1 MGLVAETT
9 RQRVDVPHE
18 DGEWVEIAPLTWA
31 DLETARRIKTE
42 EAIKQAAMFSAD
54 TLRGIQSQQDGAATA
69 PDPADGLDVATVLHA
84 GVKAWSYADPVTP
97 ETIDRLDEPTAQW
110 AFAEIAGRSVLSKE
124 EQGNGV
130 APPRGPS

>member
-42 EAIKQAAMFSAD
+42 DAIKQAALFSAD

-84 GVKAWSYADPVTP
+84 GVKAWSYAEPVTR
-97 ETIDRLDEPTAQW
+97 ENIDRLDEPTAQW

-130 APPRGPS
+130 APPREPS